1 MCHLKSIPFRGVNCS
16 DAAGR
21 EFGYSNMM
29 VKANQSFTGV
39 LWDSIAQSPYAT
51 YKVSLVFLSSDPF
64 ACFNIYQIETVR

>member
-1 MCHLKSIPFRGVNCS
+1 
-16 DAAGR
+16 
-21 EFGYSNMM
+21 MM